1 MNVII
6 AAGGGD
12 LIFFIVIL
20 IIVGIGKLI
29 KAAMQGSGSGQQSPT
44 SRQGLPAGEDR
55 VRKFLEQVTGVPL
68 EPQPQPKPRR
78 QRRAKPK
85 PKPKEELAPEPVG
98 QHHLATNIQAIPPTK
113 PRDAYRF
120 DADKLRSPKGLRDVV
135 VLREILDKPL
145 ALRRRARRAIPIR

>member
-85 PKPKEELAPEPVG
+85 PKEELAPEPVA
-98 QHHLATNIQAIPPTK
+98 QHHLATNIQAARTTK
-113 PRDAYRF
+113 PRGAHRF
-120 DADKLRSPKGLRDVV
+120 DADKLRDPKGLRDAI
-135 VLREILDKPL
+135 VLREVLGKPL
-145 ALRRRARRAIPIR
+145 ALRRRTRRAIPIT